1 LLDFLDNKGKYK
13 SFKDKGK
20 TIDTVKILSD
30 ILSSIAGTNKSN
42 KSGLFMAIENESNKS
57 TSVKNKYIW
66 EVGTQDLYGVLK
78 IYFED
83 ALKEAGIKSVSDFN
97 ALSANNLETLLK
109 NLFESDIRLMQAR
122 VQSISEEK
130 AKDVQVAGKDNT
142 IS

>member
-1 LLDFLDNKGKYK
+1 
-13 SFKDKGK
+13 
-20 TIDTVKILSD
+20 
-30 ILSSIAGTNKSN
+30 
-42 KSGLFMAIENESNKS
+42 MAIENESNKS

-83 ALKEAGIKSVSDFN
+83 ALKEAGIKSVNDFN